1 MECGSKEKIMNEKEK
16 PKKRNL
22 KNQYWN
28 LPAFVLNKKR
38 IFIILIFVAVV
49 LTALGLAAK
58 TANTKSIAS
67 DASSTYTAKLSDLT
81 VTITEGGSI
90 RARNSIE
97 YKCQVERRSQ
107 TMILKIVPAGTYV
120 TQENVDNGMVLIDL
134 DSSTLKDDL
143 SREEMELSS
152 DQESYTAA
160 KEGYHIREKQN
171 ESDIADAEMRVR
183 FANMDLQ
190 KYLGSEISERLIR
203 DVNQASNLSEYIAPI
218 IGKVR
223 DDPNVLLGSAAS
235 QQLKRLQDD
244 IVLAKGNLANAEA
257 TLAGTVKLHD
267 SNYVSDL
274 DLERDKLTVMNRR
287 FSAESSE
294 VALDLFLRYDLP
306 KDAEQF
312 LSNYIETNRSLDRT
326 YAECRSRLAQA
337 QATLSMAEQR
347 LTRQQEYVDDLNK
360 QIEYCTIKAKAPGLV
375 IYGEG
380 GSGDM
385 FRAMRGRGST
395 SGIIAE
401 GEQVTEGQTLISM
414 PNTAEMLAEIGV
426 HETEVDKVRQGQ
438 PATIVMDAF
447 PDTILRG
454 RVIEVAPL
462 PDEQRG
468 WLNPDLKVYK
478 TLVLIEGTHDFL
490 RTRMSCRVTI
500 FVEQIKNG
508 LTVPIQVVANR
519 GGGKVCYVMTP
530 SGPEERKVKTG
541 IFNDMFVQIVSGL
554 EVGEQVLM
562 NPPLFSGQSSDVAM
576 SAEQQE
582 LLASAAETQND
593 SGPGPVAAAPE
604 GQGRM
609 GRQRGQMGM
618 GMAMPDVNN
627 MPAEMLDRMMSML
640 SQNNPEKYQELQKLR
655 SEDEAKF
662 KVELQK
668 EMQNAMRRF
677 QQGGFQ
683 RGGSPGQDGQQ
694 QQRRSRRQDGQQQD
708 SQSQRNT
715 DNQG

>member
-1 MECGSKEKIMNEKEK
+1 MNKQKKTKNKNLKIQC
-16 PKKRNL
+16 RNL
-22 KNQYWN
+22 
-28 LPAFVLNKKR
+28 PGFILNKKR
-38 IFIILIFVAVV
+38 IFIILIFTAIA
-49 LTALGLAAK
+49 LTALGLMA
-58 TANTKSIAS
+58 TTINTKSVAS
-67 DASSTYTAKLSDLT
+67 DAGSTYTARLGDLT
-81 VTITEGGSI
+81 VTVAEGGSI

-120 TQENVDNGMVLIDL
+120 TQQDVDNGMVLIDL

-143 SREEMELSS
+143 SRQEMELSG
-152 DQESYTAA
+152 DEESYTAA
-160 KEGYHIREKQN
+160 KEGYQIRVKQN

-244 IVLAKGNLANAEA
+244 IVLARGNLANAEA
-257 TLAGTVKLHD
+257 TLAGTIKLHD

-306 KDAEQF
+306 KDAEQY
-312 LSNYIETNRSLDRT
+312 LSNYIETRRSLDRT

-347 LTRQQEYVDDLNK
+347 LKRQQEYVDDLNK

-385 FRAMRGRGST
+385 FRAMRGRGTT

-401 GEQVTEGQTLISM
+401 GEQVSEGQTLISM
-414 PNTAEMLAEIGV
+414 PNTAEMVAEIGV
-426 HETEVDKVRQGQ
+426 HETEVDKVRLGQ

-454 RVIEVAPL
+454 KVIEVAPL

-490 RTRMSCRVTI
+490 RTRMSCRVTV
-500 FVEQIKNG
+500 FVEQLKNV

-530 SGPEERKVKTG
+530 NGPEERQVKTG
-541 IFNDMFVQIVSGL
+541 IFNDMFVQIASGL
-554 EVGEQVLM
+554 EEGENVMM
-562 NPPLFSGQSSDVAM
+562 NPPLFSGPSSEVAM

-582 LLASAAETQND
+582 LLASAAQNQSQ
-593 SGPGPVAAAPE
+593 SGLNPAVEVESAD
-604 GQGRM
+604 QRRT

-618 GMAMPDVNN
+618 GMAMPDIND
-627 MPAEMLDRMMSML
+627 MPAEMIDRVMSMM
-640 SQNNPEKYQELQKLR
+640 SQNNPEKHQELVKLR

-662 KVELQK
+662 KAELQK

-683 RGGSPGQDGQQ
+683 QGGSPPGQDGQ
-694 QQRRSRRQDGQQQD
+694 QQRRSRRQDGQQQE
-708 SQSQRNT
+708 SQSRSDT

>member
-1 MECGSKEKIMNEKEK
+1 MNKQKKTKNKNLKIQC
-16 PKKRNL
+16 RNL
-22 KNQYWN
+22 
-28 LPAFVLNKKR
+28 PGFILNKKR
-38 IFIILIFVAVV
+38 IFIILIFTAIA
-49 LTALGLAAK
+49 LTALGLMA
-58 TANTKSIAS
+58 TTINTKSVAS
-67 DASSTYTAKLSDLT
+67 DAGSTYTARLGDLT
-81 VTITEGGSI
+81 VTVAEGGSI

-120 TQENVDNGMVLIDL
+120 TQQDVDNGMVLIDL

-143 SREEMELSS
+143 SRQEMELSG
-152 DQESYTAA
+152 DEESYTAA
-160 KEGYHIREKQN
+160 KEGYQIRVKQN

-244 IVLAKGNLANAEA
+244 IVLARGNLANAEA
-257 TLAGTVKLHD
+257 TLAGTIKLHD

-274 DLERDKLTVMNRR
+274 DRDKLTVMNRR

-306 KDAEQF
+306 KDAEQY
-312 LSNYIETNRSLDRT
+312 LSNYIETRRSLDRT

-347 LTRQQEYVDDLNK
+347 LKRQQEYVDDLNK

-385 FRAMRGRGST
+385 FRAMRGRGTT

-401 GEQVTEGQTLISM
+401 GEQVSEGQTLISM
-414 PNTAEMLAEIGV
+414 PNTAEMVAEIGV
-426 HETEVDKVRQGQ
+426 HETEVDKVRLGQ

-454 RVIEVAPL
+454 KVIEVAPL

-490 RTRMSCRVTI
+490 RTRMSCRVTV
-500 FVEQIKNG
+500 FVEQLKNV

-530 SGPEERKVKTG
+530 NGPEERQVKTG
-541 IFNDMFVQIVSGL
+541 IFNDMFVQIASGL
-554 EVGEQVLM
+554 EEGENVMM
-562 NPPLFSGQSSDVAM
+562 NPPLFSGPSSEVAM

-582 LLASAAETQND
+582 LLASAAQNQSQ
-593 SGPGPVAAAPE
+593 SGLNPAVEVESAD
-604 GQGRM
+604 QRRT

-618 GMAMPDVNN
+618 GMAMPDIND
-627 MPAEMLDRMMSML
+627 MPAEMIDRVMSMM
-640 SQNNPEKYQELQKLR
+640 SQNNPEKHQELVKLR

-662 KVELQK
+662 KAELQK

-683 RGGSPGQDGQQ
+683 QGGSPPGQDGQ
-694 QQRRSRRQDGQQQD
+694 QQRRSRRQDGQQQE
-708 SQSQRNT
+708 SQSRSDT